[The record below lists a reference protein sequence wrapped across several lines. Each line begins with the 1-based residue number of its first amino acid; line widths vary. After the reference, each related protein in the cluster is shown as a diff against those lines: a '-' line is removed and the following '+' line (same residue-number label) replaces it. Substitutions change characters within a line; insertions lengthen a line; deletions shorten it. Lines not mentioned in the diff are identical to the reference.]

1 MEASVSGS
9 ARGWRTPEVYGHIRC
24 RRSAGRRGEPR
35 RPGSAHVG
43 VAVVGGRGEQLLDG
57 AGADPA
63 DQVEE
68 RARLVV
74 GAAGPGAAQPLLA
87 GGRGGGLVVDVE
99 VARRVPEPLSGVGD
113 GGAILGQD

>member
-74 GAAGPGAAQPLLA
+74 GAAGPGAAERLLA
-87 GGRGGGLVVDVE
+87 DDGAGGLVVDVE
-99 VARRVPEPLSGVGD
+99 VARRIGQRR
-113 GGAILGQD
+113 GG